1 MFTTYFK
8 LNNVTYYIM
17 KKLIIIAGAAGE
29 IGTAFIEKFLM
40 QKDTE
45 CIAIIRNKPL
55 LINEENLKK
64 ITCNLNNISEIENS
78 FKEIDFR
85 KYAEVIYL
93 HTIGVDKFDPRG
105 YPYIKPMKTIDPD
118 IYNTNVNSFKY
129 LFKYCVEKIK
139 EINKDHI
146 TTLFKTV
153 IIAGTSDKHAPF
165 VIESFCEA
173 KFILRQYI
181 QSAVNLYP
189 QWCSGLSVNVTSTI
203 TESALAVRPFA
214 DTTFWLTPN
223 EVVDQSLQKVL
234 QTGLGYSEIDLF
246 KYSPEYTSDY
256 YNSNEKL
263 YTKWSKETGIY

>member
-1 MFTTYFK
+1 
-8 LNNVTYYIM
+8 M
-17 KKLIIIAGAAGE
+17 KKLIIIAGASGE
-29 IGTAFIEKFLM
+29 IGSAFIKKFL
-40 QKDTE
+40 QEENIE
-45 CIAIIRNKPL
+45 CTAIIRNKAL
-55 LINEENLKK
+55 LIEDNNLTK
-64 ITCNLNNISEIENS
+64 ITCNLDNIYEIES
-78 FKEIDFR
+78 KFKEIDFR

-93 HTIGVDKFDPRG
+93 HTIGIDKFNPRG
-105 YPYIKPMKTIDPD
+105 YPNIKTMETIDPD

-129 LFKYCVEKIK
+129 LFKYCLNKIK
-139 EINKDHI
+139 EINKDNI

-153 IIAGTSDKHAPF
+153 IIAGTSDKHTPF

-214 DTTFWLTPN
+214 DTTFWLTPD
-223 EVVDQSLQKVL
+223 EVVDQSLQKVV

-256 YNSNEKL
+256 YNNNEKL